1 MGITPI
7 SENTF
12 IYGWNYSRTRDI
24 IKMLELADLRRLV
37 KWQ

>member
-24 IKMLELADLRRLV
+24 IEMLEIAV
-37 KWQ
+37 